1 MMPSSALSHDR
12 ATTADVPPKARVVAK
27 TSPDKLTYALTSF
40 TAERRT
46 GGWFVA
52 QSYSPY
58 YDEKPKWRGPFES
71 IDTAILSIARQLA
84 SELADRHTRDIERHK
99 ILRGSALYGLQAGLK
114 LDRGSSRHRSKG
126 KA

>member
-1 MMPSSALSHDR
+1 MPSSALSHDR
-12 ATTADVPPKARVVAK
+12 KTTAKVASEARTGTKA
-27 TSPDKLTYALTSF
+27 TPDKLTYALTAF
-40 TAERRT
+40 TGERRT

-71 IDTAILSIARQLA
+71 IDTAMLSVARQLA
-84 SELADRHTRDIERHK
+84 SELADRHTRDIERHQ

-114 LDRGSSRHRSKG
+114 LDRSPSRRRPAAKV
-126 KA
+126 